1 MKIERRNVNAIEV
14 TWPEGSVRTYL
25 EKEALLNT
33 INVRIA
39 GNRSCIEHAQRQIEA
54 YKNDLA
60 KYNAE
65 LHLNLQYLEE
75 ASKIEETTS
84 EG

>member
-1 MKIERRNVNAIEV
+1 MKIERRNVKAIEV

-39 GNRSCIEHAQRQIEA
+39 GNRSCIEHAQRQVEA
-54 YKNDLA
+54 YKADIA
-60 KYNAE
+60 KYEAE
-65 LHLNLQYLEE
+65 LGLNLLHLEE
-75 ASKIEETTS
+75 ANKLEE
-84 EG
+84 

>member
-39 GNRSCIEHAQRQIEA
+39 GNKSCIEHAQRQVEA
-54 YKNDLA
+54 YKADIA
-60 KYNAE
+60 KYEAE
-65 LHLNLQYLEE
+65 LKANLQHLED
-75 ASKIEETTS
+75 ASKIDT
-84 EG
+84 